1 MFIYIY
7 IYRSRSIIIYHGDF
21 YFHVWVPRD
30 DQEKMDY
37 VVRAAE
43 DTALPWRA
51 WECHFNRRRW
61 VVYHGLYQGLSS
73 FPWISMA
80 VVYGTPHLQTHPNH
94 LKLVANGCDSIRTPF
109 ISPLLLFK
117 LSMFFCWPTNNSSLK
132 VSVFLRIGRSFFLAQ
147 DNWFWGSTLL
157 CFKYSHGNWPRY
169 LLDLVFQKVIL
180 GCSKA
185 IWHYQAALSFA

>member
-1 MFIYIY
+1 MIMIIDRYVYLY
-7 IYRSRSIIIYHGDF
+7 IYRSRSMIIYHGDF

-80 VVYGTPHLQTHPNH
+80 VVYSTSHLQTHPNH
-94 LKLVANGCDSIRTPF
+94 LKLVVNGCDSIRTPF

-117 LSMFFCWPTNNSSLK
+117 LSMFFADQPTIQAWRFQFFSELAAVFSWRKMTGFGVLPSCALNIAMEIGPAICW
-132 VSVFLRIGRSFFLAQ
+132 I
-147 DNWFWGSTLL
+147 
-157 CFKYSHGNWPRY
+157 
-169 LLDLVFQKVIL
+169 
-180 GCSKA
+180 
-185 IWHYQAALSFA
+185 